1 MTNCLLLHT
10 TLILRLGTGKLHGNS
25 GSIMKRE
32 DCSEGYTITVA
43 ELTAFE
49 IGDNFDLKAEGT
61 LSIDLVFKSPLAA
74 TISALIYGE

>member
-1 MTNCLLLHT
+1 
-10 TLILRLGTGKLHGNS
+10 
-25 GSIMKRE
+25 MKRE

-43 ELTAFE
+43 DLTAFE

-74 TISALIYGE
+74 TISALIYGEWDNITEIDRNRNVIKDWRN